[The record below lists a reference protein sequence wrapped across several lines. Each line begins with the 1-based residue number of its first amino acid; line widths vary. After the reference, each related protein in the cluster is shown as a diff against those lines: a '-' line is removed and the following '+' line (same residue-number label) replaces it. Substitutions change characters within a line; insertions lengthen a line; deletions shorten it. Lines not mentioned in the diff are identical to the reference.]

1 MILNKFIRE
10 NIELVK
16 SSLKNRQVKDYNKI
30 IDELLLTDKQ
40 YRSNLELL
48 ESLKNKRNLNL
59 N

>member
-48 ESLKNKRNLNL
+48 ESLKNKQL
-59 N
+59 